1 MKPKSIKCFSRF
13 LQCLTKETIKLKKG
27 HNIGYCPD
35 PWLAHFLW
43 YLLISCKTLHSMIR
57 CFAKVHTP
65 LTFAN
70 FDHLFSL
77 SSSRSTKTIFLQ
89 DNAIVQIRL
98 QDLNR
103 LRSLHYLYLQNN
115 SISALEPGAFLNQGQ
130 LLELALNG
138 NLIHLVTPDM
148 FRGLEHLRILY
159 LAGNQ
164 ITRIQDHTFRGLQ
177 VRSC

>member
-1 MKPKSIKCFSRF
+1 MALLWFSGLTLVILTLIPQRSLGCPFGCRCYSLTVECGSLGIKEIPQGAPSI
-13 LQCLTKETIKLKKG
+13 TE
-27 HNIGYCPD
+27 
-35 PWLAHFLW
+35 
-43 YLLISCKTLHSMIR
+43 
-57 CFAKVHTP
+57 
-65 LTFAN
+65 
-70 FDHLFSL
+70 
-77 SSSRSTKTIFLQ
+77 

-98 QDLNR
+98 QDLKR
-103 LRSLHYLYLQNN
+103 LRNLHYLYLQNN

-148 FRGLEHLRILY
+148 FQGLEHLRILY

-177 VRSC
+177 VQS